1 MSDKASVKDEN
12 VGKSEE
18 DISNVSTESEEED
31 APEADAMLF
40 EKPSVA
46 EIPRIKSPL
55 KETERTTTM
64 MRLKQKREMFASVS
78 DDGLNP
84 WFRERDC
91 LLLLLEARMVLKEM
105 INMKLKEERTR
116 LGHLTVGEMQ
126 DILKT
131 QKEDQETDWIA
142 GMKFQK
148 KT

>member
-1 MSDKASVKDEN
+1 MKMATEKASTKEEN
-12 VGKSEE
+12 LGKSEE
-18 DISNVSTESEEED
+18 DISNVSTESEDED
-31 APEADAMLF
+31 VREADALLF
-40 EKPSVA
+40 EKSAAPDV
-46 EIPRIKSPL
+46 PRLKTPL

-105 INMKLKEERTR
+105 ITMKLKEERTR
-116 LGHLTVGEMQ
+116 LGHLTVGELQ

-142 GMKFQK
+142 GKIF
-148 KT
+148 